1 MKISRNNL
9 RIQRRRRVRAK
20 VSGTDKRPRLNVYK
34 SLKEIYVQIIDDQ
47 KEVTLV
53 SLNTKQAKVKNDV
66 QGARKIGELIAK
78 KCLEKKIKE
87 IVFDRAGYKYHGK
100 LKALAEGARGGGLKF

>member
-1 MKISRNNL
+1 M
-9 RIQRRRRVRAK
+9 RAK